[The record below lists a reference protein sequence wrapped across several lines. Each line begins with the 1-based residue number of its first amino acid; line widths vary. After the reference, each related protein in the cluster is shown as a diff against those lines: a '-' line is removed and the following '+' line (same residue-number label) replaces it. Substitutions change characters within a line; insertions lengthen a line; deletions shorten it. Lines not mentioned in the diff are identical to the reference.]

1 MLPALLRLIALG
13 AYPSVVAEVD
23 FRDPFVGHLPGY
35 LAENE
40 QTAPGRP
47 SEEAYNRLLTERW
60 QQLLDSPESK
70 DEALLQ
76 AFLERHPSL
85 LPGSHTVDGDSG
97 HSPYPMAVISQPT
110 LPGLSARRPDFMWIA
125 CHSSEVFPI
134 LIEIETPHKQWF
146 YGDRAEIHSDLTHAQ
161 GQLAEWRA
169 WFGRGYNR
177 ELFIDQYGLGA
188 FMGSRKLS
196 PRFVLVYGRSEN
208 YEGIRRRMEKR
219 AELARDDE
227 RLMSFDRL
235 TPCKNSVL
243 YSCVRRQQDGY
254 SLLAVPPSL
263 TIFNTGKPYQPATG
277 WAEALDDCPDMAVD
291 RQDYLK
297 KQLDLLIRKP
307 DAYARTLDNG
317 LRVRRPEWL

>member
-1 MLPALLRLIALG
+1 MQE
-13 AYPSVVAEVD
+13 SD
-23 FRDPFVGHLPGY
+23 FRRPFVGHLPGY

-40 QTAPGRP
+40 GTAHGRP
-47 SEEAYNRLLTERW
+47 SEEAYNSLLAERW

-70 DEALLQ
+70 DEGLLQ

-97 HSPYPMAVISQPT
+97 HPPYPMAVVSQPT
-110 LPGLSARRPDFMWIA
+110 LPGLSARRPDFLWIA

-169 WFGRGYNR
+169 WFSRGYNR
-177 ELFIDQYGLGA
+177 ELFIDQYGLGT

-208 YEGIRRRMEKR
+208 YQGIRRRQEKR
-219 AELARDDE
+219 AELAREDE

-235 TPCKNSVL
+235 TPCKYSIL
-243 YSCVRRQQDGY
+243 YSCVRREQDGY
-254 SLLAVPPSL
+254 RVLSVPPSL
-263 TIFNTGKPYQPATG
+263 TIFNHGKWYHPSVG
-277 WAEALDDCPDMAVD
+277 WLEALDDCPDMAPS
-291 RQDYLK
+291 RRDYLK
-297 KQLDLLIRKP
+297 EQLDLLRRRP
-307 DAYARTLDNG
+307 DAYVRKLDSG
-317 LRVRRPEWL
+317 LRVRRPERL